1 MATNGVDVY
10 VKLPTGRTTSV
21 SLAPSSAVREIS
33 RHVGREEGVPG
44 DRVILKY
51 QGKALSG
58 HKTVGQY
65 GIRPETI
72 LKAEVSPDFISFLF
86 KYYKLIAVSDRAL
99 GRGEGVIHVY
109 LQGLW

>member
-99 GRGEGVIHVY
+99 GRGS
-109 LQGLW
+109 